1 MRFAALFFFWYQSD
15 ILLQGFFM
23 CYGVPTFFVFLYIFY
38 YYAYFLVFS
47 HRNISRLFMVL
58 DSPLTFKEQIT
69 NSSAKAFWQV
79 KGVRNRKWIDTQ
91 GVNGAL
97 YNEQAKK

>member
-1 MRFAALFFFWYQSD
+1 
-15 ILLQGFFM
+15 
-23 CYGVPTFFVFLYIFY
+23 
-38 YYAYFLVFS
+38 
-47 HRNISRLFMVL
+47 MVL

-69 NSSAKAFWQV
+69 NSSEAFWQV